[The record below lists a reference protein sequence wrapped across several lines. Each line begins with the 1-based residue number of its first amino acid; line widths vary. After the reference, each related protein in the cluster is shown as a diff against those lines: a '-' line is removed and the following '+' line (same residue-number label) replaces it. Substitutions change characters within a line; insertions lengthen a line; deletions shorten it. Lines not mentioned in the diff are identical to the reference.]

1 MIKLILML
9 EYNASSYRL
18 TQINQ
23 DYNLMNH
30 NYCFGEL
37 SKTNVFIGENNSGKS
52 RFLRY
57 LFKTDFYS
65 LSDEGFTEFINKID
79 QIIRSNRY
87 SNAIYDTLYTES
99 LSNKEKFYKIC
110 GKINSDPKS
119 YGYIQSQF
127 FQLLRS
133 ICKTHTLNNKFYF
146 PIIRGTK
153 DYKTI
158 INNKLD
164 TFLKSADSIQ
174 NKDAINHYISLL
186 NLDAKGL
193 ESFDIYNDVITYEY
207 FNDNKDNKGNKVNK
221 DNKDNEDIKER
232 ILTGGKLYNE
242 IKSMLLGDASQRK
255 LIEKFQIFLQENF
268 FSSYGK
274 VELIPNEAKKVLY
287 VKIGNDERAIYD
299 WGDGTQQ
306 LIVILYSLY
315 KHKDE
320 TGKLFFI
327 EEPEMYLH
335 PGILRKFIEVIN
347 SDVFKNHQYF
357 ITTHSNIVLDTSADT
372 NIKMS
377 IFKFKKV
384 SNKDDNAGKTFL
396 VEQCNNGDVSLLNEL
411 GVRNSSVFLSNCS
424 IWVEGITD
432 RLYLKHYLE
441 LYYKKNPKEKVY
453 RENIDYTFIEYGGGN
468 VVHFNFDE
476 KIDDSNSINAKY
488 INNKIFLIADND
500 NTKPRT
506 KKANR
511 KEKYKGLLGNNFY
524 ELSAIEI
531 ENLITFE
538 TLKQILINQNEDEKE
553 KICEV
558 LSNKKQFSNKK
569 LGKFIDE
576 LFPEGKIKKY
586 AAESGT
592 IKNKLEFCKEAINVM
607 NDYDKLSKDAKTL
620 TEKIYE
626 FISNNNK
633 DN

>member
-1 MIKLILML
+1 MMELVFII
-9 EYNASSYRL
+9 ERNAGSDFL
-18 TQINQ
+18 AQINH
-23 DYNLMNH
+23 DYNLMNSP
-30 NYCFGEL
+30 YCFGEL

-65 LSDEGFTEFINKID
+65 LSDEGFTQFINKID
-79 QIIRSNRY
+79 QIIRLNRY
-87 SNAIYDTLYTES
+87 SNAIYDTYYTDL
-99 LSNKEKFYKIC
+99 LSNKEKFNKIC
-110 GKINSDPKS
+110 GKITKDPTS
-119 YGYIQSQF
+119 YVYIQGQF

-133 ICKTHTLNNKFYF
+133 ICETNTLNNKFYF

-158 INNKLD
+158 INNKLQI
-164 TFLKSADSIQ
+164 FLKSANSIQ

-186 NLDAKGL
+186 NLQSDGL
-193 ESFDIYNDVITYEY
+193 ESFDIYNDIITHEY
-207 FNDNKDNKGNKVNK
+207 FNDY
-221 DNKDNEDIKER
+221 EDIKEK

-242 IKSMLLGDASQRK
+242 IKSMLLGDGSQRK
-255 LIEKFQIFLQENF
+255 VIEEFQKFLQENF
-268 FSSYGK
+268 FSNYDK
-274 VELIPNEAKKVLY
+274 VQLIPNEEKKVLY

-384 SNKDDNAGKTFL
+384 NNIKNNCGKNFL
-396 VEQCNNGDVSLLNEL
+396 IEQCNNGDVSLLNEL

-441 LYYKKNPKEKVY
+441 LYYKKNPNEKVY

-500 NTKPRT
+500 NTKPGT

-524 ELSAIEI
+524 ELSATEI

-538 TLKQILINQNEDEKE
+538 TLKQILINQNPNKE
-553 KICEV
+553 EEICEV
-558 LSNKKQFSNKK
+558 LKDKKEFTNKK
-569 LGKFIDE
+569 LGNFIDG
-576 LFPEGKIKKY
+576 LFPEGGIKKY

-592 IKNKLEFCKEAINVM
+592 IKNKLEFCKEAISVM
-607 NDYDKLSKDAKTL
+607 NDYDKLSKEAKTL

>member
-9 EYNASSYRL
+9 EYNAGSYRL
-18 TQINQ
+18 AQINK

-30 NYCFGEL
+30 SYCFGEL

-57 LFKTDFYS
+57 LFKTDFNF
-65 LSDEGFTEFINKID
+65 LSDEDLKKFFDEMNHSITPYGNYKI
-79 QIIRSNRY
+79 IY
-87 SNAIYDTLYTES
+87 SFYHTLPQP
-99 LSNKEKFYKIC
+99 NKEKFIKLYD
-110 GKINSDPKS
+110 KINSNKEL
-119 YGYIQSQF
+119 YRNVNFIF
-127 FQLLRS
+127 LR
-133 ICKTHTLNNKFYF
+133 ILEDHHDTHTLNNKFYF

-164 TFLKSADSIQ
+164 TFLKSANSIQ

-207 FNDNKDNKGNKVNK
+207 FNDNKG
-221 DNKDNEDIKER
+221 IKER

-242 IKSMLLGDASQRK
+242 IKSMLLGDGSQREV
-255 LIEKFQIFLQENF
+255 IEKFQKFLQENF
-268 FSSYGK
+268 FSNYDK
-274 VELIPNEAKKVLY
+274 VQLIPNEEKKVLY

-320 TGKLFFI
+320 IGKLFFI

-384 SNKDDNAGKTFL
+384 NNINDNDGKPFL

-441 LYYKKNPKEKVY
+441 LYYKKNPNEKVY

-468 VVHFNFDE
+468 VVHFNFDG

-500 NTKPRT
+500 NTKPGT
-506 KKANR
+506 KKASR
-511 KEKYKGLLGNNFY
+511 KEKYSALLKDNFY
-524 ELSAIEI
+524 ELPVTEI

-538 TLKQILINQNEDEKE
+538 TLKQILINQNPNKKE
-553 KICEV
+553 EICEV

-569 LGKFIDE
+569 LGKFIDK
-576 LFPEGKIKKY
+576 LFPEGDIKRY
-586 AAESGT
+586 AAESGA
-592 IKNKLEFCKEAINVM
+592 IKNKLEFCKEAISVM
-607 NDYDKLSKDAKTL
+607 NDYDKLSKEAKTL

>member
-9 EYNASSYRL
+9 EYNAGSYRL

-23 DYNLMNH
+23 DYNLMNSP
-30 NYCFGEL
+30 YCFGEL

-65 LSDEGFTEFINKID
+65 LSDEGFTQFINKID

-87 SNAIYDTLYTES
+87 SNAIYDTYYTDL
-99 LSNKEKFYKIC
+99 LSNKEKFNKIC
-110 GKINSDPKS
+110 GKITKDPTS
-119 YGYIQSQF
+119 YVYIQGQF

-133 ICKTHTLNNKFYF
+133 ICETNTLNNKFYF

-158 INNKLD
+158 INNKLQI
-164 TFLKSADSIQ
+164 FLKSANSIQ

-186 NLDAKGL
+186 NLQSDGL
-193 ESFDIYNDVITYEY
+193 ESFDIYNDIITHEY
-207 FNDNKDNKGNKVNK
+207 FNDY
-221 DNKDNEDIKER
+221 EDIKEK

-242 IKSMLLGDASQRK
+242 IKSMLLGDGSQRK
-255 LIEKFQIFLQENF
+255 VIEEFQKFLQENF
-268 FSSYGK
+268 FSNYDK
-274 VELIPNEAKKVLY
+274 VQLVPNEEKKELY

-384 SNKDDNAGKTFL
+384 NNIKNNCGKNFL
-396 VEQCNNGDVSLLNEL
+396 IEQCNNGDVSLLNEL

-432 RLYLKHYLE
+432 RLYLKHYLK
-441 LYYKKNPKEKVY
+441 LYCKKYPDKKVY

-500 NTKPRT
+500 NTKSGT

-524 ELSAIEI
+524 ELSATEI

-538 TLKQILINQNEDEKE
+538 TLKQILINQNPNKE
-553 KICEV
+553 EEICEV
-558 LSNKKQFSNKK
+558 LKDKKEFTNKK
-569 LGKFIDE
+569 LGNFIDG
-576 LFPEGKIKKY
+576 LFPEGGIKKY

-592 IKNKLEFCKEAINVM
+592 IKNKLEFCKEAMNVM
-607 NDYDKLSKDAKTL
+607 NDYDKLSEEAKTL
-620 TEKIYE
+620 TQKIYE

>member
-9 EYNASSYRL
+9 EYNAGSYRL

-110 GKINSDPKS
+110 GKINSDSKS

-207 FNDNKDNKGNKVNK
+207 FNDNKDNKGNKDNK
-221 DNKDNEDIKER
+221 DNKDIKER

-242 IKSMLLGDASQRK
+242 IKSMLLGDASQREA
-255 LIEKFQIFLQENF
+255 IEEFQIFLHENF

-315 KHKDE
+315 KHKGE

-384 SNKDDNAGKTFL
+384 NNINDNDGKPFL

-500 NTKPRT
+500 NTKPGT
-506 KKANR
+506 KKASR
-511 KEKYKGLLGNNFY
+511 KEKYKDLLGNNFY

-558 LSNKKQFSNKK
+558 LSSKKQFSNKK

-576 LFPEGKIKKY
+576 LFPEGDIKRY

-607 NDYDKLSKDAKTL
+607 NDYDKLSEEAKTL
-620 TEKIYE
+620 TQKIYE

>member
-1 MIKLILML
+1 MMKLVFII
-9 EYNASSYRL
+9 ERNAGSNFL
-18 TQINQ
+18 VQINQ

-57 LFKTDFYS
+57 LFKTDFHS
-65 LSDEGFTEFINKID
+65 LSYENFKKFFNEMNYNITPYGNYGI
-79 QIIRSNRY
+79 
-87 SNAIYDTLYTES
+87 IYDFYHTLPQP
-99 LSNKEKFYKIC
+99 NKEKFIKLYD
-110 GKINSDPKS
+110 KINSNKEL
-119 YGYIQSQF
+119 YRNVNFIF
-127 FQLLRS
+127 LR
-133 ICKTHTLNNKFYF
+133 ILEDHHDTHTLNNKFYF

-207 FNDNKDNKGNKVNK
+207 FNDNKDIKG
-221 DNKDNEDIKER
+221 IKER

-242 IKSMLLGDASQRK
+242 IKSMLLGDGSQREV
-255 LIEKFQIFLQENF
+255 IEKFQKFLQENF
-268 FSSYGK
+268 FSNYDK
-274 VELIPNEAKKVLY
+274 VQLIPNEEKKVLY

-320 TGKLFFI
+320 IGKLFFI

-500 NTKPRT
+500 NTKPGT
-506 KKANR
+506 KKASR
-511 KEKYKGLLGNNFY
+511 KEKYSALLKDNFY
-524 ELSAIEI
+524 ELPVTEI

-538 TLKQILINQNEDEKE
+538 TLKQILINQNPNKKE
-553 KICEV
+553 EICEV
-558 LSNKKQFSNKK
+558 LSNKKQFLNKK

-576 LFPEGKIKKY
+576 LFPAGDIKRY

-607 NDYDKLSKDAKTL
+607 NDYDELSEEAKTL
-620 TEKIYE
+620 TQKIYE

>member
-1 MIKLILML
+1 MMKLIFMIDH
-9 EYNASSYRL
+9 NAGSNIL
-18 TQINQ
+18 TRINQ
-23 DYNLMNH
+23 DYILMNH
-30 NYCFGEL
+30 NYFFGEL

-57 LFKTDFYS
+57 LFKTDFHS
-65 LSDEGFTEFINKID
+65 LSYENFKQFINEID
-79 QIIRSNRY
+79 QIIS
-87 SNAIYDTLYTES
+87 SKKCINAVYDTNYAES
-99 LSNKEKFYKIC
+99 LSNIEKFNKIC

-119 YGYIQSQF
+119 YVYIKDQF
-127 FQLLRS
+127 FLTLTR
-133 ICKTHTLNNKFYF
+133 ICEDNTLNKKFYF

-164 TFLKSADSIQ
+164 TFLRSADSIQ

-186 NLDAKGL
+186 NLQSDGL
-193 ESFDIYNDVITYEY
+193 ESFDIYNDIIVHEY
-207 FNDNKDNKGNKVNK
+207 FNDNKKIGEN
-221 DNKDNEDIKER
+221 

-242 IKSMLLGDASQRK
+242 IKSMLLGKEEKRK
-255 LIEKFQIFLQENF
+255 VIEEFQKFLQENF
-268 FSSYGK
+268 FSSYDK
-274 VELIPNEAKKVLY
+274 VQLIPDEEEKVLY
-287 VKIGNDERAIYD
+287 VKIGSDEKAIYD

-315 KHKDE
+315 KYKDE

-335 PGILRKFIEVIN
+335 PGILRKFIEAIN

-384 SNKDDNAGKTFL
+384 SDKDDSAKKTFL

-441 LYYKKNPKEKVY
+441 LYYKKNPDKKVY

-476 KIDDSNSINAKY
+476 KITDPNSINAKY

-500 NTKPRT
+500 NTKPGT

-511 KEKYKGLLGNNFY
+511 KEKYSALLKDNFY
-524 ELSAIEI
+524 ELPVTEI

-538 TLKQILINQNEDEKE
+538 TLKQILINQNPSQKA
-553 KICEV
+553 KIYAIFKRE
-558 LSNKKQFSNKK
+558 KQFSNKK

-607 NDYDKLSKDAKTL
+607 NDYDKLSKEAKTL

>member
-9 EYNASSYRL
+9 EYNAGSYRL

-23 DYNLMNH
+23 DYNLMNSP
-30 NYCFGEL
+30 YCFGEL

-57 LFKTDFYS
+57 LFKTDFYY
-65 LSDEGFTEFINKID
+65 LSDEGFTQFINKID

-87 SNAIYDTLYTES
+87 SNAIYDTYYTDL
-99 LSNKEKFYKIC
+99 LSNKEKFNKIC
-110 GKINSDPKS
+110 GKITKDPTS
-119 YGYIQSQF
+119 YVYIQGQF

-133 ICKTHTLNNKFYF
+133 ICETNTLNNKFYF

-158 INNKLD
+158 INNKLQI
-164 TFLKSADSIQ
+164 FLKSANSIQ

-186 NLDAKGL
+186 NLQSDGL
-193 ESFDIYNDVITYEY
+193 ESFDIYNDIITHEY
-207 FNDNKDNKGNKVNK
+207 FNDY
-221 DNKDNEDIKER
+221 EDIKEK

-242 IKSMLLGDASQRK
+242 IKSMLLGDGSQRK
-255 LIEKFQIFLQENF
+255 VIEEFQKFLQENF
-268 FSSYGK
+268 FSNYDK
-274 VELIPNEAKKVLY
+274 VQLIPNEEKKVLY

-384 SNKDDNAGKTFL
+384 NNIKNNCGKNFL
-396 VEQCNNGDVSLLNEL
+396 IEQCNNGDVSLLNEL

-432 RLYLKHYLE
+432 RLYLKHYLK
-441 LYYKKNPKEKVY
+441 LYCKKYPDKKVY

-500 NTKPRT
+500 NTKSGT

-524 ELSAIEI
+524 ELSATEI

-538 TLKQILINQNEDEKE
+538 TLKQILINQNPNKE
-553 KICEV
+553 EEICEV
-558 LSNKKQFSNKK
+558 LKDKKEFTNKK
-569 LGKFIDE
+569 LGNFIDG
-576 LFPEGKIKKY
+576 LFPEGGIKKY

-607 NDYDKLSKDAKTL
+607 NDYEKLSEEAKTL
-620 TEKIYE
+620 TEKIYK

>member
-9 EYNASSYRL
+9 EYNAGSYRL
-18 TQINQ
+18 AQINK

-30 NYCFGEL
+30 SYCFGEL

-57 LFKTDFYS
+57 LFKTDFNF
-65 LSDEGFTEFINKID
+65 LSDEDLKKFFDEMNHSITPYGNYKI
-79 QIIRSNRY
+79 IY
-87 SNAIYDTLYTES
+87 SFYHTLPQP
-99 LSNKEKFYKIC
+99 NKEKFIKLYD
-110 GKINSDPKS
+110 KINSNKEL
-119 YGYIQSQF
+119 YRNVNFIF
-127 FQLLRS
+127 LR
-133 ICKTHTLNNKFYF
+133 ILEDHHDTHTLNNKFYF

-164 TFLKSADSIQ
+164 TFLKSANSIQ

-207 FNDNKDNKGNKVNK
+207 FNDNKDIKG
-221 DNKDNEDIKER
+221 IKER

-242 IKSMLLGDASQRK
+242 IKSMLLGDGSQREV
-255 LIEKFQIFLQENF
+255 IEKFQKFLQENF
-268 FSSYGK
+268 FSNYDK
-274 VELIPNEAKKVLY
+274 VQLIPNEEKKVLY

-320 TGKLFFI
+320 IGKLFFI

-384 SNKDDNAGKTFL
+384 NNINDNDGKPFL

-441 LYYKKNPKEKVY
+441 LYYKKNPDKKVY

-500 NTKPRT
+500 NTKPGT
-506 KKANR
+506 KKASR
-511 KEKYKGLLGNNFY
+511 KEKYSALLKDNFY
-524 ELSAIEI
+524 ELPVTEI

-538 TLKQILINQNEDEKE
+538 TLKQILINQNSNKKE
-553 KICEV
+553 EICEV
-558 LSNKKQFSNKK
+558 LSNKKQFSNRK

-576 LFPEGKIKKY
+576 LFPAGDIKRY

-592 IKNKLEFCKEAINVM
+592 IKNKLEFCKKAINVM
-607 NDYDKLSKDAKTL
+607 NDYDELSEEAKTL
-620 TEKIYE
+620 TQKIYE

>member
-9 EYNASSYRL
+9 EYNAGSYRL
-18 TQINQ
+18 AQINK

-30 NYCFGEL
+30 SYCFGEL

-57 LFKTDFYS
+57 LFKTDFNF
-65 LSDEGFTEFINKID
+65 LSDEDLKKFFDEMNHSITPYGNYKI
-79 QIIRSNRY
+79 IY
-87 SNAIYDTLYTES
+87 SFYHTLPQP
-99 LSNKEKFYKIC
+99 NKEKFIKLYD
-110 GKINSDPKS
+110 KINSNKEL
-119 YGYIQSQF
+119 YRNVNFIF
-127 FQLLRS
+127 LR
-133 ICKTHTLNNKFYF
+133 ILEDHHDTHTLNNKFYF

-164 TFLKSADSIQ
+164 TFLKSANSIQ

-207 FNDNKDNKGNKVNK
+207 FNDNKDIKG
-221 DNKDNEDIKER
+221 IKER

-242 IKSMLLGDASQRK
+242 IKSMLLGDGSQREV
-255 LIEKFQIFLQENF
+255 IEKFQKFLQENF
-268 FSSYGK
+268 FSNYDK
-274 VELIPNEAKKVLY
+274 VQLIPNEEKKVLY

-315 KHKDE
+315 KHKGE

-347 SDVFKNHQYF
+347 SDVFENHQYF

-384 SNKDDNAGKTFL
+384 NNIKNNCGKNFL
-396 VEQCNNGDVSLLNEL
+396 IEQCNNGDVSLLNEL

-432 RLYLKHYLE
+432 RLYLKHYLK
-441 LYYKKNPKEKVY
+441 LYCKKYPDKKVY

-500 NTKPRT
+500 NTKPGT
-506 KKANR
+506 KKASR
-511 KEKYKGLLGNNFY
+511 KEKYSALLKDNFY
-524 ELSAIEI
+524 ELPVTEI

-538 TLKQILINQNEDEKE
+538 TLKQILTNQNPDKE
-553 KICEV
+553 EEICEV

-576 LFPEGKIKKY
+576 LFPEGDIKRY

-607 NDYDKLSKDAKTL
+607 NDYDKLSEEAKTL
-620 TEKIYE
+620 TKKIYE